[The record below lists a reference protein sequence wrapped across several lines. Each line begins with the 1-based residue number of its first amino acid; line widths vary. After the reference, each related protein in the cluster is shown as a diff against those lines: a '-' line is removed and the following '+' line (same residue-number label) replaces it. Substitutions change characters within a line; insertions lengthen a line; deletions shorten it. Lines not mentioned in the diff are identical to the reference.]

1 MQTIWNWKQD
11 EPDKLENN
19 DELVISIS
27 DESVM
32 SDSTRTC
39 QVKQI
44 GHQTKENYITNV
56 VEFSFTRLSRNIQS
70 WYITEIYPFFIT
82 IIKAIL

>member
-70 WYITEIYPFFIT
+70 WYITEIYPF
-82 IIKAIL
+82 L